1 MASAFTLAAI
11 FDICALLVVL
21 AIIRGHAGRP
31 VVAA

>member
-21 AIIRGHAGRP
+21 AIVRAQRP
-31 VVAA
+31 PNVIA